1 MNLINKIKSYFTELR
16 NSLYDMDYYNNNRYL
31 NLKDAIVIGT
41 AGKIQR
47 SALNEYTFGFR
58 IFFVSGVYIEVRVD
72 SNQGIEI
79 PPSLLKLREL
89 CIHNMG
95 SSFVTV
101 DNTFKELSIRVVS
114 LNNKFD

>member
-1 MNLINKIKSYFTELR
+1 MNLINKLKSYFTELR
-16 NSLYDMDYYNNNRYL
+16 ESLYKDYNNNENRYL
-31 NLKDAIVIGT
+31 NLSDAIVIGT
-41 AGKIQR
+41 AGKVQR

-72 SNQGIEI
+72 SDQGTEI

-95 SSFVTV
+95 SSFVTI

-114 LNNKFD
+114 LNKFD